1 MSASAGGI
9 PCSPPLYVA
18 LEVLLEVLIPL
29 VMADLIDRGIEAGD
43 MGHILRTGAVLV
55 VMALFSLTFGVLSG
69 RYAARASA
77 GLAKNLRRDI
87 YHNVQNAYQMLI
99 RVAVRCP
106 LMLVFAFTMT
116 VRINPRIAL
125 IYLCVIPVLAVGL
138 VLIITRVHALFT
150 RVFRTYDQLN
160 GVVQENL
167 RWGNEQATDE
177 ELVRACRRAQADGFI
192 REFPDGYDTYIEQGG
207 SNVSGGQNR
216 PPAAHRPPRIRRAV
230 PRPGR
235 YGLPLCGGHPVLP
248 AL

>member
-1 MSASAGGI
+1 MVKRIAACVREYRRDSLLT
-9 PCSPPLYVA
+9 PLYVA

-87 YHNVQNAYQMLI
+87 YYNVQNFSFSNLDKFSTAGIVTRLTTDVTNVQNAYQMLI

-116 VRINPRIAL
+116 AHQPLHRPHLPVR
-125 IYLCVIPVLAVGL
+125 
-138 VLIITRVHALFT
+138 HS
-150 RVFRTYDQLN
+150 
-160 GVVQENL
+160 
-167 RWGNEQATDE
+167 
-177 ELVRACRRAQADGFI
+177 RAG
-192 REFPDGYDTYIEQGG
+192 GG
-207 SNVSGGQNR
+207 SGAYHHPG
-216 PPAAHRPPRIRRAV
+216 
-230 PRPGR
+230 PRPIHQGVPDLR
-235 YGLPLCGGHPVLP
+235 PAQRRGPVKP
-248 AL
+248 ALGQ

>member
-1 MSASAGGI
+1 MDGSLPFYRFTDSDQRSNTTVKCIAACVRECRRDSLLT
-9 PCSPPLYVA
+9 PLYVA

-77 GLAKNLRRDI
+77 GLVKNLRRDI

-116 VRINPRIAL
+116 AHQPLHRPHLPVR
-125 IYLCVIPVLAVGL
+125 
-138 VLIITRVHALFT
+138 HS
-150 RVFRTYDQLN
+150 
-160 GVVQENL
+160 
-167 RWGNEQATDE
+167 
-177 ELVRACRRAQADGFI
+177 RAG
-192 REFPDGYDTYIEQGG
+192 GG
-207 SNVSGGQNR
+207 SGAYHHPG
-216 PPAAHRPPRIRRAV
+216 
-230 PRPGR
+230 PRPIHQGVPDLR
-235 YGLPLCGGHPVLP
+235 PAQRRGPVKP
-248 AL
+248 ALGQ